1 MTTSLTAE
9 IALIVD
15 EPAELVFS
23 AEVCNDGRWQLVDAT
38 WLAPRQTMVRIAT
51 GRDASDTAFLTQQSG
66 VTTFGGVTVTA
77 YYEGDFPID
86 DPTLPIWS

>member
-1 MTTSLTAE
+1 
-9 IALIVD
+9 
-15 EPAELVFS
+15 
-23 AEVCNDGRWQLVDAT
+23 
-38 WLAPRQTMVRIAT
+38 MVRIAT

-77 YYEGDFPID
+77 YDEGDFPID